1 MDFQTNTRYIA
12 MINDAT
18 NTVSFHLPGEAGMD
32 LLAECTPY
40 DFHVGG
46 KNGDVYTSWVITS
59 PTEYE
64 MRFFDTVDVPAEK
77 AVILFHV
84 LSGLVNAARE

>member
-46 KNGDVYTSWVITS
+46 KCDTLYYSWIIVS
-59 PTEYE
+59 PDGYE
-64 MRFFDTVDVPAEK
+64 MRFRDTTRFPAEK
-77 AVILFHV
+77 AVILFHAV
-84 LSGLVNAARE
+84 NGLADAADE